1 MENTVRIVNAGDA
14 LVYEEGIPEQGLSWI
29 ELAKWYEQYEPEDTQ
44 NKLAERLLSSLDS
57 PPEKLFFRAY
67 RDFIIKNGRDLPA
80 LIPQVYLYYDP
91 KTRSERYGKPV
102 FEHQRM
108 DFMFVI
114 SREHRVVVEIDG
126 IQHYA
131 DDKKIDGTYYK
142 CADVNRYAQMMK
154 AHREMVLNGYD
165 VYRIGGQELY
175 VGSDGNEKP
184 AKQVVFEFLEGLFRK
199 YRVMV

>member
-1 MENTVRIVNAGDA
+1 MGSEMCIRDR
-14 LVYEEGIPEQGLSWI
+14 YES
-29 ELAKWYEQYEPEDTQ
+29 EDVQ

-67 RDFIIKNGRDLPA
+67 CDFIIKNGRDLPA

-114 SREHRVVVEIDG
+114 SREHRVVIEIDG

-131 DDKKIDGTYYK
+131 DDKNIDGTYYK

-154 AHREMVLNGYD
+154 AHREMVLDGYD
-165 VYRIGGQELY
+165 VYRIGGKELY
-175 VGSDGNEKP
+175 VGSDGNEEP
-184 AKQVVFEFLEGLFRK
+184 AKQVVFEFLERLFRK
-199 YRVMV
+199 YRVMT